1 MIPKIIHCFWAG
13 GPKTALAEKC
23 LASWRRFAPDYEI
36 REWTLGEEKRFGG
49 LEVLRF
55 RRLDESPN
63 FQTSKHPTL
72 QTSKHPNFVRDAVAA
87 RKWAFVSDWVRF
99 AVLKECGGVYFDLD
113 QELVKPIS
121 ELPEGE
127 WVASLRLPSGKV
139 DLAPGAIALEKGS
152 PVAQAMLDFY
162 ATAEFDPKLIVG
174 EVMEGKS
181 GGLEVLEPDVMCPL
195 EVDGT
200 LKATEKTV
208 GIHWFAF
215 SWGSPYKKIVRWLCW
230 HGFRPLVDAMLKV
243 RRVRR

>member
-13 GPKTALAEKC
+13 GPKTKLAEKC
-23 LASWRRFAPDYEI
+23 LASWRKFAPDWEI
-36 REWTLGEEKRFGG
+36 REWD
-49 LEVLRF
+49 LENLVVDDSCSCTK
-55 RRLDESPN
+55 DEIPS
-63 FQTSKHPTL
+63 
-72 QTSKHPNFVRDAVAA
+72 FVWKAVEM

-99 AVLKECGGVYFDLD
+99 AVLKEHGGVYFDFD
-113 QELVKPIS
+113 QELVRPIA

-174 EVMEGKS
+174 EVMEDRFEGFDRLK
-181 GGLEVLEPDVMCPL
+181 VLEPEVMCPL

-200 LKATEKTV
+200 LKATEKTA

-230 HGFRPLVDAMLKV
+230 HRFRPLVDLGLRLKKILG
-243 RRVRR
+243 

>member
-13 GPKTALAEKC
+13 GPKTKLAEKC
-23 LASWRRFAPDYEI
+23 LASWRKFAPDWEI
-36 REWTLGEEKRFGG
+36 REWD
-49 LEVLRF
+49 LENLVVDDSCSCTK
-55 RRLDESPN
+55 DEIPS
-63 FQTSKHPTL
+63 
-72 QTSKHPNFVRDAVAA
+72 FVWKAVEM

-99 AVLKECGGVYFDLD
+99 AVLKEHGGVYFDLD

-174 EVMEGKS
+174 EVMEDRFERFDRLK
-181 GGLEVLEPDVMCPL
+181 VLEPDVMCPL

-230 HGFRPLVDAMLKV
+230 HRFRPLVDLGLRLKKILG
-243 RRVRR
+243 

>member
-13 GPKTALAEKC
+13 GPKTKLAEKC
-23 LASWRRFAPDYEI
+23 LASWRKFAPGWEI
-36 REWTLGEEKRFGG
+36 VEWN
-49 LEVLRF
+49 LET
-55 RRLDESPN
+55 RRDPPQESPHEYVSLLRSGFPSPLGSN
-63 FQTSKHPTL
+63 ARFL
-72 QTSKHPNFVRDAVAA
+72 VGAVKNE
-87 RKWAFVSDWVRF
+87 KWAFVSDWVRF
-99 AVLKECGGVYFDLD
+99 AVLKEHGGVYFDFD

-121 ELPEGE
+121 ELPERE

-162 ATAEFDPKLIVG
+162 ATAEFDQKLIVG
-174 EVMEGKS
+174 EVMEKRF

-200 LKATEKTV
+200 LKMTEKTI

-215 SWGSPYKKIVRWLCW
+215 SWGNPYKKFVRWLCW
-230 HGFRPLVDAMLKV
+230 HGFRPLVDLGLRLKKILG
-243 RRVRR
+243 

>member
-1 MIPKIIHCFWAG
+1 MIPKVIHCFWAG
-13 GPKTALAEKC
+13 GPKTELAEKC
-23 LASWRRFAPDYEI
+23 LASWRRYAPGWEI
-36 REWTLGEEKRFGG
+36 VEWNLETRKDPPQEPPHEYVRLLRSGFPSSLGSNARFLVG
-49 LEVLRF
+49 
-55 RRLDESPN
+55 
-63 FQTSKHPTL
+63 
-72 QTSKHPNFVRDAVAA
+72 AVKNE
-87 RKWAFVSDWVRF
+87 KWAFVSDWVRF
-99 AVLKECGGVYFDLD
+99 AVLKEHGGVYFDLD

-174 EVMEGKS
+174 EVMERKF

>member
-13 GPKTALAEKC
+13 GQKSELAEKC
-23 LASWRRFAPDYEI
+23 LASWRYFAPDYEI
-36 REWTLGEEKRFGG
+36 REWTLEDVGGEKRWRGPRDD
-49 LEVLRF
+49 L
-55 RRLDESPN
+55 
-63 FQTSKHPTL
+63 
-72 QTSKHPNFVRDAVAA
+72 PNFVAEAIAA

-99 AVLKECGGVYFDLD
+99 AVLKEHGGVYFDLD

-152 PVAQAMLDFY
+152 PIAQTMLDFY

-174 EVMEGKS
+174 EVMEKKFEGLKVRKFE
-181 GGLEVLEPDVMCPL
+181 GLEVLDPEVMCPL
-195 EVDGT
+195 EANGK
-200 LKATEKTV
+200 LKASEKTI

-215 SWGSPYKKIVRWLCW
+215 SWGSPYKKFIRWLSW
-230 HGFRPLVDAMLKV
+230 HGFRPLVDALL
-243 RRVRR
+243 RVRRGLRFEV